1 MKKVADFKTYQLVK
15 KLSFNDFNRW
25 IVALYGSAYD
35 DGKADASN
43 TNTLLDE
50 CVSTLTED
58 RLMEIL
64 LSVKGIGKNRAREVV
79 EKVLQ
84 EGVTYSGTETRRDS
98 EECQQAI

>member
-25 IVALYGSAYD
+25 IVAFYGSAYD
-35 DGKADASN
+35 AGKADASN
-43 TNTLLDE
+43 TLLDE
-50 CVSTLTED
+50 CMSTLTED

-98 EECQQAI
+98 KERQQAI

>member
-35 DGKADASN
+35 DGKADVS
-43 TNTLLDE
+43 NTLLDE
-50 CVSTLTED
+50 CMSTLTED

>member
-1 MKKVADFKTYQLVK
+1 MKKVADFRTYQLIK

-25 IVALYGSAYD
+25 IVSFYGSAYD
-35 DGKADASN
+35 DGKADKSE
-43 TNTLLDE
+43 TLLDE
-50 CVSTLTED
+50 CMSTLTED

-84 EGVTYSGTETRRDS
+84 EGVTYSGTET
-98 EECQQAI
+98 

>member
-35 DGKADASN
+35 DGKADTS
-43 TNTLLDE
+43 NTLLDE
-50 CVSTLTED
+50 CMSTLTED

-84 EGVTYSGTETRRDS
+84 EGVTYSGTET
-98 EECQQAI
+98 

>member
-35 DGKADASN
+35 DGKADTS
-43 TNTLLDE
+43 NTLLDE
-50 CVSTLTED
+50 CMSTLTED

-84 EGVTYSGTETRRDS
+84 EGVMYSGTET
-98 EECQQAI
+98 